1 MPNLV
6 ITKALLKSKG
16 PCEGVYTYYRTT
28 WKTPPRLHEVLTQL
42 CTDNHIEWAELM
54 LLWFAPEQ
62 HLAAYRKAIAP
73 HKDAYWEAIAPH
85 MEAYWE
91 ATAPHKDAYWEAIAP
106 HMLSIA
112 AELQKE
118 IA

>member
-28 WKTPPRLHEVLTQL
+28 WKTPQRLHEVLTQL

-62 HLAAYRKAIAP
+62 HLAAYRKA
-73 HKDAYWEAIAPH
+73 
-85 MEAYWE
+85 
-91 ATAPHKDAYWEAIAP
+91 TAPHKDAYWEAIAP